1 MNSKS
6 IESAYK
12 PRFSFSPLAY
22 ERNSIMA
29 QCKSVHS
36 TMRKKRMG
44 KTDKTGRKALDHKRG
59 ARAFSNCKLKTR
71 RIRSHVFCSAF
82 RYGNELQS
90 KISIKPLLLLQ
101 LIFLSGEAL
110 SARKAKS
117 ILSALLPFNAGKKGF

>member
-36 TMRKKRMG
+36 TMRKKENGKKG
-44 KTDKTGRKALDHKRG
+44 KTDKIGRKALDHKRG
-59 ARAFSNCKLKTR
+59 RKERGSFQIANSKR
-71 RIRSHVFCSAF
+71 VQSAVTF
-82 RYGNELQS
+82 
-90 KISIKPLLLLQ
+90 
-101 LIFLSGEAL
+101 FA
-110 SARKAKS
+110 
-117 ILSALLPFNAGKKGF
+117 LPFDMEMSYNQRLASNLSTSSTAYFPIRLGLKREKSEINFKCPASIQ

>member
-36 TMRKKRMG
+36 TMRKKENG
-44 KTDKTGRKALDHKRG
+44 KTDKTGRKALYHKRG
-59 ARAFSNCKLKTR
+59 RKERGPFQIAN
-71 RIRSHVFCSAF
+71 
-82 RYGNELQS
+82 S
-90 KISIKPLLLLQ
+90 KRVESVVT
-101 LIFLSGEAL
+101 FLFFA
-110 SARKAKS
+110 
-117 ILSALLPFNAGKKGF
+117 LPFDMEMSYNQRLASNLYFFYSLFSYPVRLRREKSEFNFKCPASIQ